1 MPGVLRSILVG
12 GASGLGL
19 GAAITFGTI
28 LSPALGPLARG
39 IRRGYLQAAAQAHR
53 KAPGPG
59 AGGPGAP
66 LGDLHEK
73 ATAKRRESGS
83 TRSGEVAP

>member
-59 AGGPGAP
+59 AP